1 MQVAAVERRPTLL
14 FVIVLAVLFLM
25 MSISQQTRV
34 VGETRTLFER
44 TVMTLFSPVPK
55 AVNSVGESA
64 LDMYHGYVDM
74 RREVAENVRLRRCL
88 AELTNENI
96 MLRRSSGD
104 LARMRSIL
112 SYSEQF
118 TMPTTLAEI
127 IMLDNSGRFKSA
139 ILDRGSEHGVEVND
153 VVVHP
158 AGLVGRVILT
168 TRDMSKIQLLVD
180 KGSAV
185 GVLVE
190 RSRRQGVA
198 SGADDGLLRI
208 GYVPNLSDVVVG
220 DTILTAGID
229 GIYPKGIPVGRV
241 VLAEEGSDLFKQVI
255 ARPSVDFGR
264 LEEVIVLHTRKIPT
278 EIARY
283 EP

>member
-1 MQVAAVERRPTLL
+1 MQVAVERRPTLL
-14 FVIVLAVLFLM
+14 FVIVLAVLFLL
-25 MSISQQTRV
+25 MSTSQRTRV

-55 AVNSVGESA
+55 TVNSVGESA
-64 LDMYHGYVDM
+64 LDIYHGYVDM
-74 RREVAENVRLRRCL
+74 RREVAENVRLRRQL

-118 TMPTTLAEI
+118 TMPTTLAEV
-127 IMLDNSGRFKSA
+127 IMLDTSGRFKSA
-139 ILDRGSEHGVEVND
+139 ILDRGSDHGVEVND

-158 AGLVGRVILT
+158 SGLVGRVILT
-168 TRDMSKIQLLVD
+168 TKDLSKIQLIVD
-180 KGSAV
+180 KGSAA

-198 SGADDGLLRI
+198 SGADNGLLRI
-208 GYVPNLSDVVVG
+208 GYVPNLSDVSVG
-220 DTILTAGID
+220 DSILTAGID
-229 GIYPKGIPVGRV
+229 GVYPKGIPVGRV
-241 VLAEEGSDLFKQVI
+241 VTAEEGSDLFKQVV
-255 ARPSVDFGR
+255 AQPSVDFGG
-264 LEEVIVLHTRKIPT
+264 LEEVIILHTRKIPP
-278 EIARY
+278 EIVGY